1 MDTVVNRL
9 IRGAIQTGLF
19 ITTFSVGALVTGT
32 ILPSSTLQCLFGI
45 PIGRIYTNVR
55 VFA

>member
-1 MDTVVNRL
+1 MNRL

-32 ILPSSTLQCLFGI
+32 ILPSSTLQCLFGV